1 MADLNKFQRSK
12 ERINEILNYL
22 MNTGNSDHVN
32 SQYVRTLQQSIR
44 VIDEKM
50 EEFKNSQMLQER
62 KSA

>member
-22 MNTGNSDHVN
+22 MNTGNSDHAN
-32 SQYVRTLQQSIR
+32 SQYVITLQQSIR

-50 EEFKNSQMLQER
+50 EEFKNTQMLQER